1 MEPAAAAARAAS
13 PRWFARWT
21 DNILSGKVKP
31 QGKSARVGKM
41 SLKVKAFLKT
51 KGIDADTTAI
61 HVIDKRIRRMLRTG
75 KPTPKQLPAD
85 FIRRMPEMLRK
96 PKAVLWDKRKRNLV
110 YVFDVPSDAKKGK
123 FLVNVEFT
131 QEVQRGD
138 KLVLRKGNF
147 VASGGQVPAINLK
160 DRAVF
165 ELVEGRL

>member
-1 MEPAAAAARAAS
+1 
-13 PRWFARWT
+13 
-21 DNILSGKVKP
+21 
-31 QGKSARVGKM
+31 
-41 SLKVKAFLKT
+41 
-51 KGIDADTTAI
+51 
-61 HVIDKRIRRMLRTG
+61 MLRTG